1 MAGKTGTAQV
11 IGMKQG
17 EKYVANKISEY
28 NRDHAWFISFAPV
41 EKPRI
46 ALAVLVE
53 NGGHGGSTA
62 APIARKVLDYYLLG
76 KVPKPLAVVDE
87 KEEAEH
93 D

>member
-17 EKYVANKISEY
+17 EKYVEKNVSEY

-53 NGGHGGSTA
+53 NGGHGGTTA

-76 KVPKPLAVVDE
+76 KVPKPLVTIDE
-87 KEEAEH
+87 KEGLEH